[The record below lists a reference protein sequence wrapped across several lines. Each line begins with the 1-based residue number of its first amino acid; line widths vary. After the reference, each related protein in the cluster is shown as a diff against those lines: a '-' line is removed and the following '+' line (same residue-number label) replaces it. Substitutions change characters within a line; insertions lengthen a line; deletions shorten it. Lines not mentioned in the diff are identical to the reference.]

1 MKLPRFKRLPR
12 HIAVIPDG
20 NRRWAQARGL
30 GKEEGY
36 AAGVR
41 PGLDLCDLCLELG
54 IAEMTAYGFTA
65 DNTKRPVEQRLAFQA
80 ACVDGVRQLAGKD
93 VALLV
98 VGNADSPM
106 FPPELKPYTT
116 RQSFG
121 RGLMRA
127 NMLVNY
133 DWQWDLAQALT
144 NGRAGKREL
153 LSAIGSAD
161 VGRVDLVI
169 RWGGRRRLS
178 GLLPIQTVYADFCV
192 LDDLWPDFT
201 PDQFF
206 QALRWYEEQEITLGG

>member
-1 MKLPRFKRLPR
+1 MALPRFKRLPR

-30 GKEEGY
+30 PKAAGY
-36 AAGVR
+36 AAGIQ

-65 DNTKRPVEQRLAFQA
+65 DNTKRPVVQRLAFQA
-80 ACVDGVRQLAGKD
+80 ACVDGVRRLADRD

-98 VGNADSPM
+98 VGNRDSPM
-106 FPPELKPYTT
+106 FPPELAPYTT
-116 RQSFG
+116 REPLG
-121 RGLMRA
+121 RSLMRA

-133 DWQWDLAQALT
+133 DWQWDLGQALT
-144 NGRAGKREL
+144 NGHAGKRDL

-161 VGRVDLVI
+161 VSRVDLVI

-201 PDQFF
+201 PHQFF
-206 QALRWYEEQEITLGG
+206 QALRWYEQQEITLGG